1 MASPAVPMIADCVM
15 PPAASPAARPLSRW
29 NSLASTTTVTRP
41 HTAMKTAM
49 AISRSELRFS
59 ELKNCGPL
67 S

>member
-1 MASPAVPMIADCVM
+1 MASPAVPMMADCVM
-15 PPAASPAARPLSRW
+15 PPAARPAAMPLSRW
-29 NSLASTTTVTRP
+29 KILASTTTVTSP
-41 HTAMKTAM
+41 ATAMNTAI

>member
-1 MASPAVPMIADCVM
+1 MVMASPAVPMIADWVM
-15 PPAASPAARPLSRW
+15 PPAARPLSRW